1 MATTPEPRQLALSEF
16 VRDHNASGLSY
27 RRMAVRATD
36 PQSGQTLGFQWISKL
51 AAGQVAKAPEPWQ
64 MRALAAAMEV
74 PEELVKTLAA
84 RQWLEYEISEI
95 RLGSDEW
102 ILFRLARD
110 LPDEDKRMLRRMA
123 EEFVRRQ
130 TRRLSEPPDDA
141 DTGAP
146 SS

>member
-1 MATTPEPRQLALSEF
+1 MSTTPEPAQLALSQF
-16 VRDHNASGLSY
+16 VREHSESGLSY
-27 RRMAVRATD
+27 RRMAVRAID
-36 PQSGQTLGFQWISKL
+36 PVTGQTLGFQWISKL

-74 PEELVKTLAA
+74 PDQLVKTLAA
-84 RQWLEYEISEI
+84 RQWLEYEISEV

-102 ILFRLARD
+102 ILFRLAKD

-130 TRRLSEPPDDA
+130 NRRLNHPPDA
-141 DTGAP
+141 DTGTSP
-146 SS
+146 G